1 MSFNF
6 VILPAV
12 PSILF
17 CQFIGWFKKFSN
29 ANCKKVLSQTISNK
43 NGNQCSVDSVH
54 CSFLRLSEN
63 FSGAATVPFSR
74 EIIQVLMS
82 PINEND
88 VEIKP
93 DGKTTCGEISF
104 NFT

>member
-1 MSFNF
+1 ML
-6 VILPAV
+6 IARK
-12 PSILF
+12 
-17 CQFIGWFKKFSN
+17 C
-29 ANCKKVLSQTISNK
+29 SQTISNK

-93 DGKTTCGEISF
+93 DGKTTCGEIYLISLDQ
-104 NFT
+104 NIKQCDINVYT